1 MLGKGR
7 MFLVALVQ
15 AVFTQIS
22 SVRNPVMNT
31 GALEEQT
38 LGPVC
43 RRRKHCPIMVAGGR
57 DSPLMRW

>member
-7 MFLVALVQ
+7 MFLVDLVQ

-22 SVRNPVMNT
+22 SVLNPVMNT
-31 GALEEQT
+31 GATEEQT

-43 RRRKHCPIMVAGGR
+43 RRSKH
-57 DSPLMRW
+57 